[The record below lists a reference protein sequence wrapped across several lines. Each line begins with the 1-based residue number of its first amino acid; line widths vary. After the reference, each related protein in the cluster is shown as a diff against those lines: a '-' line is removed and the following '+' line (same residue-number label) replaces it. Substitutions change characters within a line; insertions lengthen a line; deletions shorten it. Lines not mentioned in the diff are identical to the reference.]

1 MPRHPAVYGNLLK
14 ERIARGGVNC
24 WLVNTGWT
32 GGAYGTGRR
41 MPIKATRALLAAA
54 LDGSLNDAAFRT
66 DPRFGFAVPVKVP
79 GVDPAILD
87 PRSTW
92 ADKAAYDRQ
101 AKKLVGMFIDNFSK
115 FEDHVDHAVLGAAPR
130 TLEAAE

>member
-1 MPRHPAVYGNLLK
+1 MPVA
-14 ERIARGGVNC
+14 
-24 WLVNTGWT
+24 
-32 GGAYGTGRR
+32 
-41 MPIKATRALLAAA
+41 
-54 LDGSLNDAAFRT
+54 
-66 DPRFGFAVPVKVP
+66 VP

-101 AKKLVGMFIDNFSK
+101 AKKLVGMFIDNFRK

-130 TLEAAE
+130 ALEAAE

>member
-1 MPRHPAVYGNLLK
+1 
-14 ERIARGGVNC
+14 
-24 WLVNTGWT
+24 
-32 GGAYGTGRR
+32 
-41 MPIKATRALLAAA
+41 MPIKATRVLLGAA
-54 LDGSLNDAAFRT
+54 LDGSLNGTTFRT
-66 DPRFGFAVPVKVP
+66 DPYFGFAVPMAVP
-79 GVDPAILD
+79 GVDPAILDTTILD

-115 FEDHVDHAVLGAAPR
+115 FEGHVDQAVLGAAPR